1 MIVLVV
7 CVQEKALVEAISVIV
22 KSSSINRLQLKYSKF
37 TKAACVCRDVGH
49 YSCLA
54 TNSVGEGRAGLELGG
69 EPHLVTI
76 TRPPHTT
83 ETTARLGW
91 RVASLAGVD
100 NTTIEYSR

>member
-1 MIVLVV
+1 M
-7 CVQEKALVEAISVIV
+7 
-22 KSSSINRLQLKYSKF
+22 
-37 TKAACVCRDVGH
+37 AAAGVCRDVGR

-69 EPHLVTI
+69 APHRVTI
-76 TRPPHTT
+76 AQPLAAT
-83 ETTARLGW
+83 ETTVRLGW

>member
-1 MIVLVV
+1 MGRV
-7 CVQEKALVEAISVIV
+7 
-22 KSSSINRLQLKYSKF
+22 YSGY

-69 EPHLVTI
+69 APHLVTI
-76 TRPPHTT
+76 TRPLHTT

>member
-1 MIVLVV
+1 MGWVYGGYTI
-7 CVQEKALVEAISVIV
+7 
-22 KSSSINRLQLKYSKF
+22 
-37 TKAACVCRDVGH
+37 AACVCRDVGH

-69 EPHLVTI
+69 APHLVTI

-100 NTTIEYSR
+100 NTTIEYSRYFRVLQSTLEYC